1 MDKILKTLK
10 IDKELDDLIEDYC
23 KLTKNIFGNKPT
35 FTHIVTS
42 GIATYLLE
50 QIDVIKIISSGNCVI
65 LSDIGEKTTLTISD
79 KDKETLANLENA
91 LMCRKYANDENIII
105 E

>member
-42 GIATYLLE
+42 GIESYLLE
-50 QIDVIKIISSGNCVI
+50 KISDLKILHSGNAAI
-65 LSDIGEKTTLTISD
+65 FSESGERIKLNISKSDFTISASFF
-79 KDKETLANLENA
+79 TAVL
-91 LMCRKYANDENIII
+91 
-105 E
+105 